1 MSTTNG
7 IELPPI
13 IVTPDPLPP
22 PVVPPIVP
30 GGGYVPRPGTWN
42 KDYVPGT
49 KLTDLGINLYQDSS
63 VVPII
68 IIATESEQR
77 IKDAYTA
84 YMPNLPAQLDAE
96 INESIAQGGDLSLGG
111 LNAEKALID
120 NLLQIK
126 MVELEKDTNK
136 ANAFFGRG
144 FLDKK
149 PVANGV
155 NFGDRLRKA
164 GDPDVYFD
172 SFNAAATAAYN
183 SLIVAEEI
191 RILTDKSSAL
201 SALIGVAKAE
211 EDARIAAEAEAKLLE
226 EEKAKEEEEL
236 KGAIKFT
243 ADFYKEISA
252 KYGTQMSTLAT
263 DLAENAKGKTLRS
276 ADEALKAFEQYKDHL
291 DKKFSAADRAA
302 IVNALD
308 SLDSA
313 ELAKNLN
320 LFTKG
325 FGAVGKALDVYDL
338 VNEVKK
344 SYASGDWN
352 NTALKVETLFAG
364 SAATGLIAFA
374 FGVTVSTPVG
384 IVAFALIMALVSA
397 YIDDAHLKQFN
408 DALDAILP

>member
-63 VVPII
+63 VVPI

-155 NFGDRLRKA
+155 DFGGRLRKA

-172 SFNAAATAAYN
+172 SFNAAATAA
-183 SLIVAEEI
+183 
-191 RILTDKSSAL
+191 
-201 SALIGVAKAE
+201 
-211 EDARIAAEAEAKLLE
+211 
-226 EEKAKEEEEL
+226 
-236 KGAIKFT
+236 
-243 ADFYKEISA
+243 
-252 KYGTQMSTLAT
+252 
-263 DLAENAKGKTLRS
+263 
-276 ADEALKAFEQYKDHL
+276 
-291 DKKFSAADRAA
+291 
-302 IVNALD
+302 
-308 SLDSA
+308 
-313 ELAKNLN
+313 
-320 LFTKG
+320 
-325 FGAVGKALDVYDL
+325 
-338 VNEVKK
+338 
-344 SYASGDWN
+344 
-352 NTALKVETLFAG
+352 
-364 SAATGLIAFA
+364 
-374 FGVTVSTPVG
+374 
-384 IVAFALIMALVSA
+384 
-397 YIDDAHLKQFN
+397 
-408 DALDAILP
+408 